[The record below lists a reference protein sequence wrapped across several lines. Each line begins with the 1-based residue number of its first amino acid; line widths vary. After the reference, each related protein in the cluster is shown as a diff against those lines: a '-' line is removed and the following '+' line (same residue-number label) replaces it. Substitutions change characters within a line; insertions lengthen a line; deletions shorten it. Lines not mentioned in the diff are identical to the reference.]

1 VDQADAIVIGLG
13 AMGAATA
20 FQLGKR
26 GADVIGIDR
35 YCPPHAFGASWG
47 DTRITRQAIGEGMA
61 YVPLVLRSHE
71 IWRELEDA
79 TGVSILEPT
88 GMLIMQ
94 PASWAVGLHGTV
106 DFVGSTVA
114 AARAH
119 SIEHRLLNTDQL
131 RSTFPQFN
139 IREEHRSYYEPGG
152 GFVRSEAAIRAQLQL
167 AKHYGAR
174 FKTNEQV
181 LAVGGSGSGIE
192 VATDKSTYRADRVV
206 VTAGPW
212 IPELFPVLRP
222 ILRRYRQIL
231 YWFEVV
237 DSYETLLSDRLP
249 TFIWMFS
256 IAGAP
261 VYGFPAIDGRGGG
274 LKIATEQ
281 YDVETESADLM
292 ERNVGVDETKQ
303 MFQNQVRDL
312 IPALGPKAIRTS
324 ACLYTVTPDFDF
336 IIDQAP
342 EMPNVTIVSAC
353 SGHGFKHSAAVGE
366 SIAQLVTAG
375 RSDLDLSSFR
385 LDRFPSFG
393 TR

>member
-1 VDQADAIVIGLG
+1 MHQADAIVIGLG

-71 IWRELEDA
+71 IWRELEAA
-79 TGVSILEPT
+79 TGVSILEAT

-94 PASWAVGLHGTV
+94 SASCAVGAHGTV

-119 SIEHRLLNTDQL
+119 GIEHRVLDTDQL
-131 RSTFPQFN
+131 RSMLPQFN
-139 IREEHRSYYEPGG
+139 IREDHRGYYEPGG

-167 AKHYGAR
+167 AKHYGVQLN
-174 FKTNEQV
+174 TNEQV
-181 LAVGGSGSGIE
+181 LDIRSSGSGVE
-192 VATDKSTYRADRVV
+192 VVTDKSTYRTDRVV

-237 DSYETLLSDRLP
+237 DSYEALLSDRFP
-249 TFIWMFS
+249 AFIWMFS
-256 IAGAP
+256 VAGGP

-281 YDVETESADLM
+281 FDVETESADLM
-292 ERNVGVDETKQ
+292 ERNIAVDETKRMLQ
-303 MFQNQVRDL
+303 TQVRDL
-312 IPALGPKAIRTS
+312 IPALGPNAIRAH

-336 IIDQAP
+336 VIDQAP

-366 SIAQLVTAG
+366 SIAQQVSAD

-385 LDRFPSFG
+385 LDRFPSFA